1 MDRVGIPWLVG
12 LVVRGDDRRR
22 GLGRT
27 LVAALESL
35 AGSRGHQRIWVVTG
49 SDAVD
54 FYRACGWVD
63 VERLV
68 TAQQALASTVLVR
81 DLTG

>member
-1 MDRVGIPWLVG
+1 MAAG

-22 GLGRT
+22 GVGRR
-27 LVAALESL
+27 LVAALEDL
-35 AGSRGHQRIWVVTG
+35 ARTRGHERVWVVTG
-49 SDAVD
+49 PDAAD
-54 FYRACGWVD
+54 FYLACGWVD

-68 TAQQALASTVLVR
+68 TAQEALASTVLAR